1 MSFKACVSLL
11 IFCLDC
17 LFIGISGVLKFPT
30 IIVLLLIS
38 LLMAVS
44 ILPEELFLCWVAS
57 HRLQTIFIIVMFSSG
72 TDPLIT
78 M

>member
-1 MSFKACVSLL
+1 MSFMACISLL
-11 IFCLDC
+11 IFCLDD
-17 LFIGISGVLKFPT
+17 LSIGISGVLKFPT

-44 ILPEELFLCWVAS
+44 ILPEELLLCWVAS
-57 HRLQTIFIIVMFSSG
+57 HRLQTIFIVVMFSSG